1 MEQKLGGRNVLKGTI
16 EEQRTQFAGLG
27 AALALLAPPLPD
39 ILDIED
45 VMISNTLRVR
55 VRVYS
60 PKEEKGKLP
69 FGL

>member
-1 MEQKLGGRNVLKGTI
+1 MEQKLGGRSVLKGTI

-27 AALALLAPPLPD
+27 AALAPLAPPLPG

-45 VMISNTLRVR
+45 VMISDTLR

-60 PKEEKGKLP
+60 PKEGKGKLP